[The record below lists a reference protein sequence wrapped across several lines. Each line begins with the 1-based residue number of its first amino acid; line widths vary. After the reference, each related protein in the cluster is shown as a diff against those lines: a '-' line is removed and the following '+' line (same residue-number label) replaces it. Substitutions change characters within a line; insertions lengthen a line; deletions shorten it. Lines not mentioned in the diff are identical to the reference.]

1 MLRNC
6 PGARRL
12 SGSFVGNLLLIA
24 AGFVLGEILLFL
36 IMFSDDAP
44 GPWFC
49 MGTAIALIML
59 LVTTVLFYGFSYTG
73 EFSLALSMGCTR
85 RRFVL
90 RYAGK
95 VLAHL
100 TLGYL
105 LVLGLYRLELVIGRA
120 AFPAYPLEAEFGFL
134 TDWPI
139 VLAAI
144 AGMLLLALF
153 TGSMFGRFGRK
164 AGLIVYFVWMFFC
177 LVVPKIFTTE
187 PGGEG
192 IFDQAALVTQ
202 NALLQMP
209 PAGWYTLGGIAAVGM
224 TATILVMARN
234 QMVR

>member
-1 MLRNC
+1 MN
-6 PGARRL
+6 
-12 SGSFVGNLLLIA
+12 
-24 AGFVLGEILLFL
+24 
-36 IMFSDDAP
+36 
-44 GPWFC
+44 
-49 MGTAIALIML
+49 
-59 LVTTVLFYGFSYTG
+59 
-73 EFSLALSMGCTR
+73 CTR

-90 RYAGK
+90 GYSGRI
-95 VLAHL
+95 LAHL
-100 TLGYL
+100 VLGYL
-105 LVLGLYRLELVIGRA
+105 LVLGFYRLELAVGAA
-120 AFPAYPLEAEFGFL
+120 AFSDYPLEVEFGFL

-139 VLAAI
+139 VLAGMV
-144 AGMLLLALF
+144 GMLLSALF
-153 TGSMFGRFGRK
+153 VGAMFGRFGRK